1 MADDVRLSI
10 PSALDRDAVLD
21 RLDSV
26 LDPEL
31 DESILKLGFVKS
43 IQVENAGLT
52 VELQLPTHWC
62 APNFAYIM
70 AFDTRRELMRVDGV
84 QGVTIRLVDH
94 FASDAIESAVNAG
107 QTFVDAFPDEASDNL
122 EPIRDL
128 FLRKGYTK
136 RQERLLRQLM
146 DVGLSL
152 EDISALRIRD
162 IQVSNGSYMVCWRES
177 RVESVGPA
185 EVAQQYLER
194 RACLGLDCS
203 SAALLVTDLSDN
215 PIPPDGLEAYLVRAR
230 TVRVAMEA
238 NGSFCSAVL
247 GSRNSA
253 EAQSGPL

>member
-1 MADDVRLSI
+1 MADDIRLSI
-10 PSALDRDAVLD
+10 PSVLDRDAVLD

-31 DESILKLGFVKS
+31 DESILKLGFVRS
-43 IQVENAGLT
+43 IRVESADLT

-62 APNFAYIM
+62 AANFAYIM
-70 AFDTRRELMRVDGV
+70 AFDTRRELMRVDRI

-107 QTFVDAFPDEASDNL
+107 LTFVDAFPDEASDNL
-122 EPIRDL
+122 EQLRDL

-136 RQERLLRQLM
+136 RQEQLLRQLM

-152 EDISALRIRD
+152 DEISALLIRD
-162 IQVSNGSYMVCWRES
+162 IHFSNGSYLVCRRKT
-177 RVESVGPA
+177 RVEYVGPA
-185 EVAQQYLER
+185 EVAQRYLER
-194 RACLGLDCS
+194 RAYLGLDCS
-203 SAALLVTDLSDN
+203 PTGLLITDLSNN
-215 PIPPDGLEAYLVRAR
+215 PIPADGLEAYLVRAR

-247 GSRNSA
+247 GARNSA
-253 EAQSGPL
+253 EA